1 MVENVSADEAALS
14 LSRRT
19 SSSSEAA
26 TVSPLE
32 VSGVNVVVVEDAA
45 EDAAEDAVVAGEAA
59 EAATSG
65 VEAAVAVK
73 AGTISE
79 TRELAIRCTR

>member
-1 MVENVSADEAALS
+1 MLS
-14 LSRRT
+14 LSG
-19 SSSSEAA
+19 SEAA

-65 VEAAVAVK
+65 VEAVE
-73 AGTISE
+73 AGAISE